1 MNEKDSDMDYGYYWV
16 VRNNCTVPILAWWT
30 GAEWSGCG
38 WRSTDVQE
46 VLGRVPDY
54 QESKPST
61 IIRQLQEGSYEG
73 EIVIRLPEGYYVGS
87 TPIKNAL
94 AEAENGEF
102 LSVYRLVCS
111 GTVKRRPS
119 PLEFAEG
126 AG

>member
-1 MNEKDSDMDYGYYWV
+1 MNEKDSDRDYGYYWV
-16 VRNNCTVPILAWWT
+16 VRKNCTVPMLAWWT
-30 GAEWSGCG
+30 GLEWIGCG

-73 EIVIRLPEGYYVGS
+73 EIVIRLPDGYYVGS

-94 AEAENGEF
+94 AAAENGEF

-111 GTVKRRPS
+111 GSVKRKTS
-119 PLEFAEG
+119 PLEFA
-126 AG
+126 ADAS